1 MASLGTWPSTIRP
14 RTCRFEFV
22 TNQIVNESPFNS
34 YQQVVDRLND
44 SWACHLTLPVRR
56 HAQAAE
62 IEAFLANFRGQVNWI
77 SLWHFVRPAPRG
89 TLRGTLLT
97 SGTQAQGASSLVLS
111 GGTAG
116 GTLLGGDLL
125 GAGSQLI
132 MVAPA
137 GATADGAGNI
147 TVPLVNRLRAAI
159 ATAQSV
165 TWDKPSAPFR
175 LLSHSGVN
183 YIPGSSEEVTM
194 ILREKVGS

>member
-14 RTCRFEFV
+14 RTCRFELV

-34 YQQVVDRLND
+34 DQQVVDKLND
-44 SWACHLTLPVRR
+44 VWVCHLTLPVRR

-62 IEAFLANFRGQVNWI
+62 VEAFLANFRGQVNWI

-111 GGTAG
+111 GGTAA
-116 GTLLGGDLL
+116 GTVLKGDLF
-125 GAGSQLI
+125 GAGGQILMAS
-132 MVAPA
+132 AD
-137 GATADGAGNI
+137 ATANGSGAI
-147 TVPLVNRLRAAI
+147 TIPLVNRLRAAI
-159 ATAQSV
+159 ATGQSV

-183 YIPGSSEEVTM
+183 YIPGSSDEVTM
-194 ILREKVGS
+194 ALREKVGA